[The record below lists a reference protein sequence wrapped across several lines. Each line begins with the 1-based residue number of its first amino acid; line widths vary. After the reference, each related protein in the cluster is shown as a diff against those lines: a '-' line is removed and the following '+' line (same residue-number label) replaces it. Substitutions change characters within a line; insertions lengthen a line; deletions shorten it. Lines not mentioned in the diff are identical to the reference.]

1 MESKT
6 GKKRGP
12 KVVEPSIIRFERIS
26 ELLEREKLT
35 KKEFAERLGRE
46 PNNVTRILK
55 SMKISEDFINSI
67 INAFPDYQKEW
78 LLGYG
83 RIPTYTEAEKA
94 RELQDVLDA
103 PITMLESSLRVVCTR
118 ENLPVP
124 TLSDPGELML
134 LVAQLQDY
142 SDSLMWN
149 YVKWKKS
156 SHVWSFLDQVE
167 EAIKRRDK
175 ANG

>member
-1 MESKT
+1 MGSNT
-6 GKKRGP
+6 RKKRGRNS
-12 KVVEPSIIRFERIS
+12 VEPSNIRFERIS

-35 KKEFAERLGRE
+35 KKEFAERLERE
-46 PNNVTRILK
+46 PNNVSRILK
-55 SMKISEDFINSI
+55 SKKISEDFINSI

-83 RIPTYTEAEKA
+83 RIPTYTEAERA

-103 PITMLESSLRVVCTR
+103 PITMLESSLRVVCAR

-124 TLSDPGELML
+124 TLSDTGELML

-156 SHVWSFLDQVE
+156 SHVWSLLDQVE
-167 EAIKRRDK
+167 EAIKRRNKD
-175 ANG
+175 NG